1 MNFVLYR
8 LRIAVIIQQSAILL
22 RENNQ
27 KTMKNLL
34 IILVAVLFFAFTKK
48 EEPVSEWRG
57 PNRSGVYNEK
67 GLLKQWP
74 AEGPKLLWAIDS
86 TGRGY
91 GSPVIAGDRI
101 FITGE
106 SDSTSYLYAYNL
118 NGKQI
123 WKVACGQEWVKN
135 FPGSRS
141 TPTVVGDLIY
151 VCSGKGDIACFNKN
165 TGSKK
170 WSLNMISD
178 LQGTINM
185 FGYSQSL
192 LVNGD
197 LVYCQPGGPENNVVA
212 LNRFTGQKVWSQKAK
227 GEIEAYGS
235 PIVVKRGNRDL
246 LLTFSEMSFL
256 GLDGKSGELLFT
268 HKMDTTGNLHGNVP
282 VIDGND
288 LIYTEGDGNRT
299 VKLKLASDGSSI
311 SEVWRNRSFDNMMG
325 GVVRLG
331 DKIYG
336 TAHRQM
342 YMKCLDMKSGQVTDS
357 IKMFRGSTI
366 AADGMLYVY
375 TEKGVV
381 NLVNPKPEGMQIV
394 SSFKV
399 TKGTKEFFT
408 HPVIHDGVLY
418 IRHGEALMAYSIKKE
433 KV

>member
-1 MNFVLYR
+1 MNFTVYWV
-8 LRIAVIIQQSAILL
+8 RIAVIIQQSAILL

-34 IILVAVLFFAFTKK
+34 IIFVAVLFFAFTKK

>member
-1 MNFVLYR
+1 
-8 LRIAVIIQQSAILL
+8 
-22 RENNQ
+22 
-27 KTMKNLL
+27 MKNLL
-34 IILVAVLFFAFTKK
+34 IILAVLILFAFTRK

-57 PNRSGVYNEK
+57 PNRSGVYNET

-74 AEGPKLLWAIDS
+74 AEGPELLWAIDS

-91 GSPVIAGDRI
+91 GSPVIAGDRL

-106 SDSTSYLYAYNL
+106 TDSTSFLYAYNL
-118 NGKQI
+118 NGKLL
-123 WKVACGQEWVKN
+123 WKVACGQEWVRN

-141 TPTVVGDLIY
+141 TPTVIGDLVY
-151 VCSGKGDIACFNKN
+151 VCSGKGDIACMNKN
-165 TGSKK
+165 DGSKK
-170 WSLNMISD
+170 WSLNMITD

-197 LVYCQPGGPENNVVA
+197 LVYCQPGGPVNNVVA
-212 LNRFTGQKVWSQKAK
+212 LNRFSGQKIWSQKAK

-235 PIVVKRGNRDL
+235 PILVKRGSRDL

-268 HKMDTTGNLHGNVP
+268 HQMDTTGNLHGNVP
-282 VIDGND
+282 VIDGNE

-299 VKLKLASDGSSI
+299 VKLILAGDGSSI
-311 SEVWRNRSFDNMMG
+311 SEVWRNRFFDNMMG

-342 YMKCLDMKSGQVTDS
+342 YLKCLDMKTGQVTDS
-357 IKMFRGSTI
+357 VKIFRGSTI

-375 TEKGVV
+375 TEKGTI
-381 NLVNPKPEGMQIV
+381 NLVDPKPEGMQIV

-418 IRHGEALMAYSIKKE
+418 IRHGEALLAYSIKE
-433 KV
+433 KI

>member
-1 MNFVLYR
+1 
-8 LRIAVIIQQSAILL
+8 
-22 RENNQ
+22 
-27 KTMKNLL
+27 MKNLL
-34 IILVAVLFFAFTKK
+34 IILLAVLIFAFTMK

-57 PNRSGVYNEK
+57 PNRSGVYAET
-67 GLLKQWP
+67 GLLTQWP

-91 GSPVIAGDRI
+91 GSPVIAGDQL

-106 SDSTSYLYAYNL
+106 TDSTSFLYAYNL
-118 NGKQI
+118 NGKQL
-123 WKVACGQEWVKN
+123 WKVTCGQEWVKN
-135 FPGSRS
+135 FPGSRA

-151 VCSGKGDIACFNKN
+151 VCSGKGDIGCFNKN
-165 TGSKK
+165 DGSKK

-212 LNRFTGQKVWSQKAK
+212 LNRFSGQKVWSQKAK
-227 GEIEAYGS
+227 GEVEAYGS

-246 LLTFSEMSFL
+246 LLTFSEMAFL

-268 HKMDTTGNLHGNVP
+268 HKMDTAGNLHGNIP
-282 VIDGND
+282 VIDGDD

-299 VKLKLASDGSSI
+299 VKLKLAEDGSAV
-311 SEVWRNRSFDNMMG
+311 SEVWRNKSFDNIMG

-342 YMKCLDMKSGQVTDS
+342 YLKCLDMKTGQVTDS
-357 IKMFRGSTI
+357 VKMFRGSTI

-381 NLVNPKPEGMQIV
+381 NLVNPKHNGLEIV

-418 IRHGEALMAYSIKKE
+418 IRHGEALMAYSIRKDS
-433 KV
+433 

>member
-1 MNFVLYR
+1 
-8 LRIAVIIQQSAILL
+8 
-22 RENNQ
+22 
-27 KTMKNLL
+27 MKNLL
-34 IILVAVLFFAFTKK
+34 IILIAILIFACTKK
-48 EEPVSEWRG
+48 VVTVSEWRG
-57 PNRSGVYNEK
+57 PNRSGVYNETN
-67 GLLKQWP
+67 LLKQWP
-74 AEGPKLLWAIDS
+74 AEGPKLLWTIDS
-86 TGRGY
+86 TGHGF
-91 GSPVIAGDRI
+91 GSPVIAGDQL

-106 SDSTSYLYAYNL
+106 TDSTSFLYAYNL
-118 NGKQI
+118 TGKQL

-151 VCSGKGDIACFNKN
+151 VCSGKGDIGCFDKN
-165 TGSKK
+165 DGSKK

-178 LQGTINM
+178 LQGKINM
-185 FGYSQSL
+185 FGYAQSL

-235 PIVVKRGNRDL
+235 PIILKRGNRDL
-246 LLTFSEMSFL
+246 LLTFSEMAFL

-268 HKMDTTGNLHGNVP
+268 QKMDTAGNLHGNIP
-282 VIDGND
+282 IIDGDD

-299 VKLKLASDGSSI
+299 VKLKLSADGSSF
-311 SEVWRNRSFDNMMG
+311 SEVWRNRSFDNIMG

-342 YMKCLDMKSGQVTDS
+342 YLKCLDMKTGQVTDS
-357 IKMFRGSTI
+357 VKMFRGSTI

-375 TEKGVV
+375 TEKGIV
-381 NLVNPKPEGMQIV
+381 NLVDPKPEGMQIV

-399 TKGTKEFFT
+399 TKGSKEFFT
-408 HPVIHDGVLY
+408 HPVIHNGVLY
-418 IRHGEALMAYSIKKE
+418 IRHGEALMAYSIKA
-433 KV
+433 